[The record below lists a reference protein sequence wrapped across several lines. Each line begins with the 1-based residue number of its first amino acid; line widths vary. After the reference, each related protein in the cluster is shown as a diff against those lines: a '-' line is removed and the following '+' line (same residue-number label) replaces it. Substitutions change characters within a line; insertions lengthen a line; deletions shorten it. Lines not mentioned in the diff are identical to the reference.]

1 MANGPISVPCAA
13 WSTNVFQMLFLS
25 LGNCEAKP
33 SQRQAPR
40 HGAPLSCL
48 LPVAGG
54 PESYSSPSSPTHPQ
68 PKPSPVQSFPGKPSP
83 RLLSLTS
90 FLSPLIDENAV
101 IIVGFR
107 SAGPLVG
114 PRLRRMLQL
123 LILHQLP
130 EPMGLLDAQR
140 GSLIQ
145 VENDV
150 RAEREAG

>member
-1 MANGPISVPCAA
+1 MG
-13 WSTNVFQMLFLS
+13 
-25 LGNCEAKP
+25 P
-33 SQRQAPR
+33 SQCPVQP
-40 HGAPLSCL
+40 GAQTFSKCCFYL
-48 LPVAGG
+48 LATVR
-54 PESYSSPSSPTHPQ
+54 
-68 PKPSPVQSFPGKPSP
+68 PSPPSGKPRDTVLHSPVCCPWPEALRATLPPPHPLTPSPNPTQCSHFQETKPSP

-114 PRLRRMLQL
+114 PRLRRMPQL

-150 RAEREAG
+150 RAEREAE